1 MINMNKIK
9 KFTDLRVWIKAH
21 KLALSIYKTTKKFP
35 KEEIFGLISQ
45 MRRCSI
51 SITSNIAEGFSRQSY
66 KEKTYFYSI
75 SLGSVTE
82 LQSQLIIS
90 RDVDYLNKEKFNE
103 LFEDSINTHKML
115 NGLIKNSKKYYS

>member
-115 NGLIKNSKKYYS
+115 NGLIKNLKKYYF